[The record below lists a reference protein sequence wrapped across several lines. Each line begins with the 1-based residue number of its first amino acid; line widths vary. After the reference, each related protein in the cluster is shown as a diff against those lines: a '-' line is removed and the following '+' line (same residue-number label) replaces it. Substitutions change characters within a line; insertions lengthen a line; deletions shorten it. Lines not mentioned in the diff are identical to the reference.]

1 MTKTE
6 VLSGLVSPHFDSFP
20 QENVL
25 DCNGWKDHRKTINMR
40 EDRQFK
46 RWSVSIPCVV
56 VWKNE
61 VVKAQITN
69 LSPNGAFV
77 NQTNLIPAE
86 GTQVVVGFQVGQE
99 EMRFTAKVNSKVV
112 HSRWEI
118 TEDDQ
123 TVSFGLEFSGTQ
135 KEIESNLKS
144 LVGTLDSVE
153 GTEDLSEA

>member
-1 MTKTE
+1 
-6 VLSGLVSPHFDSFP
+6 
-20 QENVL
+20 
-25 DCNGWKDHRKTINMR
+25 MR

-46 RWSVSIPCVV
+46 RWSVAIPCVV

-77 NQTNLIPAE
+77 NQANLIPAE

-153 GTEDLSEA
+153 GTKDLSEA

>member
-1 MTKTE
+1 
-6 VLSGLVSPHFDSFP
+6 
-20 QENVL
+20 
-25 DCNGWKDHRKTINMR
+25 MR

-77 NQTNLIPAE
+77 NHANLIPAE

-153 GTEDLSEA
+153 VTEDPSED